1 MADQM
6 IQIERPDP
14 SAIMTEFSPLVT
26 QASLLVVDSQESQS
40 IALNLVKRYRL
51 GQRLLTEHFEP
62 SRKALDIAKKE
73 VLAARDAFIAPL
85 AAAERIVSGKSGAY
99 AEGERVRAE
108 AAAMVAA
115 EEARKREEEAK
126 KRAEEQALQD
136 AIAAEAA
143 GDTEQAADLFAE
155 AQEIESE
162 PVVVP
167 VFTPVMQTATV
178 AGVSERKTWSAELT
192 DIAALVAHVAS
203 HPECINYLLPNMP
216 ALNALARSQHEAMRI
231 PGVRSVGTVS
241 LSVRS

>member
-6 IQIERPDP
+6 IQIVKPDP

-26 QASLLVVDSQESQS
+26 QAALLVVDSQDSQAV
-40 IALNLVKRYRL
+40 ALNLVKRYRL

-85 AAAERIVSGKSGAY
+85 ATAERIVSGKSGAY
-99 AEGERVRAE
+99 AEVERARAE
-108 AAAMVAA
+108 AAAKVAA
-115 EEARKREEEAK
+115 EEARKREEAIR
-126 KRAEEQALQD
+126 KREEEQALQD

-143 GDTEQAADLFAE
+143 GDTAQAADLFAE
-155 AQEIESE
+155 AEEIEAA
-162 PVVVP
+162 PIVVP
-167 VFTPVMQTATV
+167 VIAPVMQTATV

-192 DIAALVAHVAS
+192 DIAALVAHVAT

-216 ALNALARSQHEAMRI
+216 ALNSLARSQHEAMRI
-231 PGVRSVGTVS
+231 PGVRAVGTTS
-241 LSVRS
+241 LAVRG